1 MRREDWPERLAEYVE
16 AAREVPFAWGLHD
29 CGTFAVGA
37 IEAVT
42 GTRHQI
48 PLAVSAAA
56 YAHML
61 RDHGTLHDMTTAM
74 LGTPIPCAY
83 ARRGDI
89 VMIAIDGREC
99 LAVCLGASAAA
110 PGDAG
115 LLMVPMRAAT
125 AAWAV

>member
-16 AAREVPFAWGLHD
+16 AARDIPFAWGLHD

-74 LGTPIPCAY
+74 LGTPIPSAY
-83 ARRGDI
+83 ARRGDV
-89 VMIAIDGREC
+89 VMLMVDGRETI
-99 LAVCLGASAAA
+99 AVCLGACAAA
-110 PGDAG
+110 PGESGVVTA
-115 LLMVPMRAAT
+115 PMEFAV
-125 AAWAV
+125 AAWRV